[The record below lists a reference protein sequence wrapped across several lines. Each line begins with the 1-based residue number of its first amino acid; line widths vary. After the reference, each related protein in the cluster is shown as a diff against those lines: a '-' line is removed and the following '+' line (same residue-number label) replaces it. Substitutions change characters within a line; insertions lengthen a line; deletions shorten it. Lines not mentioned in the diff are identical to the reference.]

1 MTVGQRIFYLLKEKK
16 MTQVEFSRRTGIATT
31 TISDWRK
38 RNTNPGSEKI
48 MQICAAL
55 EVCPEY
61 LLTGACEDS
70 VRGKNVDYM
79 IIPRNTEERLL
90 LDLFNDMPWL
100 ERAHLLEYAKKL
112 TKKAQSQSSSQN
124 VPESKKKIA
133 EFCDVEVFMDENFNG
148 APSVDINYMDDDI
161 YGRIDLTTGRI
172 SGDFSK
178 YVLPVIEAWFREHK
192 DILVSM
198 WDNKR
203 IELVPA
209 WE

>member
-1 MTVGQRIFYLLKEKK
+1 M
-16 MTQVEFSRRTGIATT
+16 
-31 TISDWRK
+31 
-38 RNTNPGSEKI
+38 
-48 MQICAAL
+48 
-55 EVCPEY
+55 
-61 LLTGACEDS
+61 
-70 VRGKNVDYM
+70 DYM
-79 IIPRNTEERLL
+79 IIPRDTEERLL
-90 LDLFNDMPWL
+90 LDLFNDMPWM
-100 ERAHLLEYAKKL
+100 EREHLLEYAKKL
-112 TKKAQSQSSSQN
+112 AKKAQTQSCSRN

-133 EFCDVEVFMDENFNG
+133 EFCDVEVFMDESFNG
-148 APSVDINYMDDDI
+148 APSVDINYMDDDV